1 MLDDLYAGIVPIGG
15 TDLYQALDC
24 AIKSFENTD
33 TGQADRVVI
42 LISDGE
48 SHTGDPTDLVDALN
62 AANIRVFSIGV
73 GTQEGELIQT
83 SEGFVKDAEGR
94 VVKSRLEEKELE
106 SIARKTGDF
115 MFVPLLVIL
124 D

>member
-1 MLDDLYAGIVPIGG
+1 M
-15 TDLYQALDC
+15 
-24 AIKSFENTD
+24 E
-33 TGQADRVVI
+33 
-42 LISDGE
+42 
-48 SHTGDPTDLVDALN
+48 ALN
-62 AANIRVFSIGV
+62 AANIRVFSVGV